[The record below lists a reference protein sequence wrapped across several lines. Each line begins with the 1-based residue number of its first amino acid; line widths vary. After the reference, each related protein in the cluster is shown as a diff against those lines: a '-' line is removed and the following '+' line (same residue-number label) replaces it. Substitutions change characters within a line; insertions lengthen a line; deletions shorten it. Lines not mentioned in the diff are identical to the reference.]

1 MRKYGLRAALY
12 MLAVFLSGVVVGGF
26 SHRLYT
32 VRAVTAKPETRLS
45 PEEWRRK
52 YVAEM
57 TSRLGLAPEQVSQLN
72 LILDETKAL
81 YRSEKDRNKAETKRI
96 HNNYLAKVRSMLSEP
111 QRAEYELMREER
123 EKQRRAE
130 KEKEKHKH

>member
-32 VRAVTAKPETRLS
+32 VKSVDAKQEAALS

-52 YVAEM
+52 YIAEM
-57 TSRLGLAPEQVSQLN
+57 TSRLGLLPEQVSQLN
-72 LILDETKAL
+72 LILDETKYQ
-81 YRSEKDRNKAETKRI
+81 YRDEKDRNKSETKRI
-96 HNNYLAKVRSMLSEP
+96 HNGYLAKVRSILSEP
-111 QRAEYELMREER
+111 QRAEYEVLREER
-123 EKQRRAE
+123 EKRRKEE
-130 KEKEKHKH
+130 KEKKKKN